1 MDVNVPLQHYAITG
15 YPTIRR
21 MENFLS
27 PGFLRSGLHRLFFHA
42 PEAKPFAKNGAFG
55 LALPTR
61 LVASIVGEQTLG
73 KASNAL
79 ISLT

>member
-1 MDVNVPLQHYAITG
+1 MDVNVPLQHSPITG

-27 PGFLRSGLHRLFFHA
+27 PGFLRSCHRLFFHA
-42 PEAKPFAKNGAFG
+42 PEAKPFAKNGAS
-55 LALPTR
+55 ACSPNKT
-61 LVASIVGEQTLG
+61 VASILGEQTPG